1 MKLICYSLFN
11 GKKEKFEKLAYIRG
25 FYFNVRMNR
34 LIYPSWNTYLAIDQS
49 TYDQYKL
56 LFDRLNIII
65 NVFGHAPQLCEGMLW
80 RMYPIWSEGVSH
92 ILCRD
97 SDAITT
103 YREAQLVNIWQLSDS
118 AIHAILDNHAHGG
131 LMGGMVGFKTEY
143 FKSKFH
149 SWDEMV
155 NGSNLSKHG
164 SDQNL
169 LNTKVLPSVRDK
181 VMWSNATGLDGNS
194 WPKLPGVDQKLWESN
209 LTCRHIGSAG
219 VVEMETL
226 RFFKRFDSGDSK
238 WIDIERLYPEIFY
251 WHL

>member
-11 GKKEKFEKLAYIRG
+11 GKKERFEKLSYIRG

-34 LIYPSWNTYLAIDQS
+34 LIYPDWNTYLAVDQS

-65 NVFGHAPQLCEGMLW
+65 NVFGHTPPLCEGMLW

-103 YREAQLVNIWQLSDS
+103 YKEAQYVEAWLKAGKGVH
-118 AIHAILDNHAHGG
+118 AIHDNQAHGG
-131 LMGGMVGFKTEY
+131 LMGGMVAFKTEVI
-143 FKSKFH
+143 KNHFH
-149 SWDEMV
+149 SWEEMIT
-155 NGSNLSKHG
+155 GSNLSKHG
-164 SDQNL
+164 SDQDL
-169 LNTKVLPSVRDK
+169 LNQKIE
-181 VMWSNATGLDGNS
+181 
-194 WPKLPGVDQKLWESN
+194 PKLRKEIYLSDYHYLSSQNFPNITGIDAKLWESN

-226 RFFKRFDSGDSK
+226 RFFKRFDNDSK
-238 WIDIERLYPEIFY
+238 WIEIEKLYPEIFY